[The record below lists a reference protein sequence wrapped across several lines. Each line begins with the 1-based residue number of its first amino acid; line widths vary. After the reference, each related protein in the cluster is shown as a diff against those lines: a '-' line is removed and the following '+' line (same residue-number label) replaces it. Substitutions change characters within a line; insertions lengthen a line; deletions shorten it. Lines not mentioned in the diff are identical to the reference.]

1 MYQRDIAILKPTPA
15 DNSFFCD
22 GIRLNKT
29 LCLFSQPINQL
40 ILVEN
45 VIWANKTSL
54 RKETFFVF
62 IERYVSRLAIVDTW
76 LEYNL

>member
-1 MYQRDIAILKPTPA
+1 MYKRDIAILKPTSA

-29 LCLFSQPINQL
+29 LCLFSQPIDQL

-45 VIWANKTSL
+45 
-54 RKETFFVF
+54 
-62 IERYVSRLAIVDTW
+62 AI
-76 LEYNL
+76 